1 MKSELVELI
10 CSELRARLERLAKAA
25 LAAHEAATDPG
36 SKAESKYDTR
46 SLEESY
52 LATGQAR
59 QVKELG
65 ETLQTFE
72 NLKLRDFSE
81 IELIDAGALVT
92 LRKPGKSQNIYFL
105 LAPAAGGLEIVFQ
118 NKEITLLSPESPLYE
133 KLLGNTV
140 GTEIESPDFEIVEI
154 C

>member
-10 CSELRARLERLAKAA
+10 GSELRTRLERLAKAA
-25 LAAHEAATDPG
+25 HAAHEAATDPG

-65 ETLQTFE
+65 ETLRTFE
-72 NLKLRDFSE
+72 NLKLREFSE
-81 IELIDAGALVT
+81 NEPIDAGAWVT
-92 LRKPGKSQNIYFL
+92 LRKPGKSQNIHFL
-105 LAPAAGGLEIVFQ
+105 LAPAAGGLEIIFQ

-133 KLLGNTV
+133 KLV
-140 GTEIESPDFEIVEI
+140 GKTIGSEIESPDFEIAAI
-154 C
+154 R